1 MPIKVLVPR
10 HRYNQLLSEGM
21 TGVFYGEGALKLGG
35 PIDSFYEAQIGTCA
49 GVHPVSLG
57 LKHMARY
64 GLSLSLSLS
73 LCVCVCVRVSLSV
86 SLSLTSLFG
95 DSLRSHPRR
104 ADGQGHRSTAA
115 LRRAMAAL
123 YCAC

>member
-64 GLSLSLSLS
+64 GLSLSLFLS
-73 LCVCVCVRVSLSV
+73 VRVSLSA
-86 SLSLTSLFG
+86 SLS
-95 DSLRSHPRR
+95 R
-104 ADGQGHRSTAA
+104 
-115 LRRAMAAL
+115 
-123 YCAC
+123 